1 MDELYKEAR
10 LMFLKMCDRVNLTCP
25 ITGVPIDTRS
35 DVHHKKGRSIN
46 SYADQWAKDNDI
58 PLFIDPRFFLG
69 VSRKGHQHIETH
81 PDEARQNNWTLS
93 RLDTIR

>member
-10 LMFLKMCDRVNLTCP
+10 LMFLQMADRVGIECP
-25 ITGVPIDTRS
+25 VTGVPINLYS

-46 SYADQWAKDNDI
+46 SYADEWAKSEDI
-58 PLFIDPRFFLG
+58 PLYIDPRFFLG
-69 VSRKGHQHIETH
+69 VSRLGHQHIETH
-81 PDEARQNNWTLS
+81 PTEANQRKWTLS